1 MVITNGIRSNI
12 TPVYN
17 CILDGFGLGKRKSA
31 DAIHQAVKTG
41 RAPFL
46 ANLFRNY
53 PYERLSASGRA
64 VGLPPGT
71 MGNSEVNHL
80 NMGAGSRVYQSI
92 ERIDVAIR
100 DGSFFG
106 NEALLEAVANVKKN
120 ESTLHIMGIIQGHG
134 GTVHGSIKHLF
145 ALLELVKKE
154 ELKNVVIHLFTDG
167 RDTNPNA
174 AGEIYLKMLEEKI
187 AELKLHEI
195 VKIKTVMGRE
205 IAMDRDTAWD
215 KTLTALKALVSGESE
230 FRANSAQEAIE
241 QSYRRNQTDEF
252 IRPTIIGEYQGIQP
266 LDSVI
271 FFNFRQDRGIQLT
284 TAFRESDLKF
294 FNYKKKGDLQLITI
308 SSFGSAYY
316 QGQLTEA
323 FSIQDTAG
331 CINEE
336 TFSEIQRIRERIKNI
351 VFVAMTEYYPGL
363 NALSAFPEKEIPET
377 VGEIVANANL
387 RQLRLAG
394 PEKFAHVTGWYSGR
408 RLKPFSGE
416 NRYMASDPTLKGRTE
431 NGKRYDLAPEM
442 TAYIET
448 DYALRAIEQNIY
460 SLIVHNFQNG
470 DMIGHTGN
478 FDAAVAAISCISYCL
493 SRIVPSFIK
502 RGGIF
507 VLTADHGNADEMLIK
522 KGGGFVPSTQHS
534 MNLVPFWVLGKE
546 VKLRNRGTVPDIGVS
561 VLDLIGLP
569 RSSKMTA
576 ESLIH

>member
-1 MVITNGIRSNI
+1 MTMIQGVSPKIR
-12 TPVYN
+12 PVYN
-17 CILDGFGLGKRKSA
+17 CILDGFGLGKRKSG

-71 MGNSEVNHL
+71 MGNSEANHL
-80 NMGAGSRVYQSI
+80 NMGAGRKVYQSI

-100 DGSFFG
+100 DGSFFE
-106 NEALLEAVANVKKN
+106 NEALLKAVANVKKN
-120 ESTLHIMGIIQGHG
+120 DSTLHLIGILQGHG

-145 ALLELVKKE
+145 ALLEMVKKA
-154 ELKNVVIHLFTDG
+154 ELKDVVIHLFTDG

-187 AELKLHEI
+187 KELNLQKI

-215 KTLTALKALVSGESE
+215 KTLTALKTLVSGESE
-230 FRANSAQEAIE
+230 FHASSAQEAIE

-252 IRPTIIGEYQGIQP
+252 IRPTIIGEYHGIQP

-308 SSFGSAYY
+308 TNFGGANF
-316 QGQLTEA
+316 QGQLTKA
-323 FSIQDTAG
+323 YSIQDTRG

-336 TFSEIQRIRERIKNI
+336 TFSEIQRIQERIKNI

-363 NALSAFPEKEIPET
+363 NALTAFPEKEIPET
-377 VGEIVANANL
+377 VGELVADANL

-408 RLKPFSGE
+408 RLKPFKDE
-416 NRYMASDPTLKGRTE
+416 DRYMAQDPTLKDRTE
-431 NGKRYDLAPEM
+431 NGKRYDLVPEM

-448 DYALRAIEQNIY
+448 EYALRAIEKDIY
-460 SLIVHNFQNG
+460 YLIVHNFQNG

-478 FDAAVAAISCISYCL
+478 FDAAVAAISCISECL
-493 SRIVPSFIK
+493 SRLVPAFIN

-522 KGGGFVPSTQHS
+522 KGVGFVPSTQHS
-534 MNLVPFWVLGKE
+534 MNPVPFWVLGKE
-546 VKLRNRGTVPDIGVS
+546 VKLRNRGSIPDIGVT
-561 VLDLIGLP
+561 VLDLMGLS
-569 RSSKMTA
+569 RSSRMTA
-576 ESLIH
+576 ESLLN